1 MDVGRGRSM
10 VEYLVGRGL
19 QVFMISWRN
28 PDARHA
34 KWDLDTYGQA
44 ILDAMDAAER
54 ITGSEQTVLAGA
66 CSGGI
71 IAAMV
76 AAHLAHTGQQ
86 DRIAAATLM
95 VTVLDHA
102 HAGLASAGID
112 HRTAPLT

>member
-1 MDVGRGRSM
+1 
-10 VEYLVGRGL
+10 
-19 QVFMISWRN
+19 MISWRN
-28 PDARHA
+28 PGARYA
-34 KWDLDTYGQA
+34 KWDINTYGQA

-86 DRIAAATLM
+86 DRLAAFTLM
-95 VTVLDHA
+95 VTVLDQA
-102 HAGLASAGID
+102 HAGLASGGLDAA
-112 HRTAPLT
+112 TAKRAQGSA